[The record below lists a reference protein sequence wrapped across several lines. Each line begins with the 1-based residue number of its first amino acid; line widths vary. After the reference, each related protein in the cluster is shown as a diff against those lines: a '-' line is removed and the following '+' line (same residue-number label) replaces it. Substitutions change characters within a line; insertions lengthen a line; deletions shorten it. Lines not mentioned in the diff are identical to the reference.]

1 MKKKYKQIYVLKARN
16 FEWQRDC
23 KMANDYS
30 RKAKRLVFI
39 ARVVATLI
47 LFFLA
52 IMVLVQQETNM
63 KLTLRVQKIQ
73 RQIDKVQNENKKLY
87 VSLETYYNLENLE
100 KIADEQFHM
109 VYPEKFVYLKKDLS
123 KKRTLW

>member
-1 MKKKYKQIYVLKARN
+1 
-16 FEWQRDC
+16 
-23 KMANDYS
+23 MANDYS